1 MSLEFVKISSNVAI
15 FEDVLIIN
23 AYLFG
28 KMKLIKSFLAV
39 CMMVILCASVVQ
51 GCSKSADKEFVIYD
65 CLFYPGKP
73 DLTVEGL
80 QKIKLVYESHLLT
93 DGLIDMD
100 KVNARIKEVNDAGLK
115 VISTDIES
123 WYWKNECT
131 GEYMRD
137 SLAKIYDAFRAGIEG
152 VSLGNYGLPL
162 GTLNIARYVESME
175 GKSEEELRAAL
186 MNDNKRLEASGISDV
201 LYPSLYIYGPD
212 IDQWIADLKTT
223 VEYAKSYFPDKKIVG
238 YIWSQYYDWKT
249 SPYYMQ
255 FISEEDFLK
264 MLEASYEHLDGV
276 ILWAHGRDADN
287 KTKVNWDDERV
298 QGIYR
303 AIKRFISNHN
313 LNQAK

>member
-1 MSLEFVKISSNVAI
+1 M
-15 FEDVLIIN
+15 
-23 AYLFG
+23 
-28 KMKLIKSFLAV
+28 
-39 CMMVILCASVVQ
+39 
-51 GCSKSADKEFVIYD
+51 IYD

-73 DLTVEGL
+73 DLTADGL

-93 DGLIDMD
+93 DGVIDMD

-123 WYWKNECT
+123 WYWKDECT
-131 GEYMRD
+131 SEYMRD
-137 SLAKIYDAFRAGIEG
+137 SLAKIYDAFRDGIEG

-162 GTLNIARYVESME
+162 GTLNIARYVESMV
-175 GKSEEELRAAL
+175 GKTEEELCSAL
-186 MNDNKRLEASGISDV
+186 MNDNKRLEAAGISDV

-223 VEYAKSYFPDKKIVG
+223 VEYAKAHFPDKKIVG

-249 SPYYMQ
+249 SPHYMQ

-264 MLEASYEHLDGV
+264 MLEASYEYLDGV

-287 KTKVNWDDERV
+287 KTKVNWEDERV
-298 QGIYR
+298 QGVYR
-303 AIKRFISNHN
+303 AIKTFVSNHN
-313 LNQAK
+313 LK

>member
-1 MSLEFVKISSNVAI
+1 MKFV
-15 FEDVLIIN
+15 
-23 AYLFG
+23 
-28 KMKLIKSFLAV
+28 KSFLVV
-39 CMMVILCASVVQ
+39 CAAVILAGLVAQS
-51 GCSKSADKEFVIYD
+51 CSRGPEKEFVIYD

-73 DLTVEGL
+73 DLTADGL

-123 WYWKNECT
+123 WYWKEECT
-131 GEYMRD
+131 SEYMRD

-162 GTLNIARYVESME
+162 GTLNIARYVESMV
-175 GKSEEELRAAL
+175 GKTEEELCAAL
-186 MNDNKRLEASGISDV
+186 MDDNKRLEAAGISDV

-212 IDQWIADLKTT
+212 IDQWIADLRTT
-223 VEYAKSYFPDKKIVG
+223 VEYAKVHFPDKKIVG

-264 MLEASYEHLDGV
+264 MLEASYEYLDGV

-303 AIKRFISNHN
+303 AIKTFASNHN
-313 LNQAK
+313 LN

>member
-1 MSLEFVKISSNVAI
+1 MKFV
-15 FEDVLIIN
+15 
-23 AYLFG
+23 
-28 KMKLIKSFLAV
+28 KSFLVV
-39 CMMVILCASVVQ
+39 CAAVILAGLVAQS
-51 GCSKSADKEFVIYD
+51 CSRGPEKEFVIYD

-73 DLTVEGL
+73 DLTADGL

-123 WYWKNECT
+123 WYWKEECT
-131 GEYMRD
+131 SEYMRD

-162 GTLNIARYVESME
+162 GTLNIARYVESMV
-175 GKSEEELRAAL
+175 GKTEEDLCAAL
-186 MNDNKRLEASGISDV
+186 MDDNKRLEAAGISDV

-212 IDQWIADLKTT
+212 IDQWIADLRTT
-223 VEYAKSYFPDKKIVG
+223 VEYAKVHFPDKKIVG

-264 MLEASYEHLDGV
+264 MLEASYEYLDGV

-303 AIKRFISNHN
+303 AIKTFASNHN
-313 LNQAK
+313 LN

>member
-1 MSLEFVKISSNVAI
+1 MAL
-15 FEDVLIIN
+15 FEDILIIN
-23 AYLFG
+23 TYPFG
-28 KMKLIKSFLAV
+28 KMKLVKSFLVV
-39 CMMVILCASVVQ
+39 CAAVILAALVAQ
-51 GCSKSADKEFVIYD
+51 GCSKGTEKEFVIYD

-73 DLTVEGL
+73 DLTVDGL

-93 DGLIDMD
+93 DGLIDME
-100 KVNARIKEVNDAGLK
+100 KVNTRIKEVNEAGLK

-123 WYWKNECT
+123 WYWKDECT
-131 GEYMRD
+131 SEYMRD
-137 SLAKIYDAFRAGIEG
+137 SLAKIYDAFRAGVEG

-162 GTLNIARYVESME
+162 GTLNIARYVGSMV
-175 GKSEEELRAAL
+175 GKTEEELRAAL

-223 VEYAKSYFPDKKIVG
+223 VEYAKTHFPDKKIVG

-264 MLEASYEHLDGV
+264 MLEASYEYLDGV

-303 AIKRFISNHN
+303 AIKTFVSNHN
-313 LNQAK
+313 LN

>member
-1 MSLEFVKISSNVAI
+1 MI
-15 FEDVLIIN
+15 DN
-23 AYLFG
+23 AYRFG
-28 KMKLIKSFLAV
+28 KMKLLKSFLTV
-39 CMMVILCASVVQ
+39 CVAMVLGALVAQS
-51 GCSKSADKEFVIYD
+51 CSKAPEKEFVIYD

-73 DLTVEGL
+73 DLTADGL

-100 KVNARIKEVNDAGLK
+100 KINARIKEVNEAGLK

-123 WYWKNECT
+123 WYWKDECT
-131 GEYMRD
+131 SEYMRD
-137 SLAKIYDAFRAGIEG
+137 SLAKIYDAFRAGVEG
-152 VSLGNYGLPL
+152 VSLGNYGLPM
-162 GTLNIARYVESME
+162 GTLNIARYVESMA
-175 GKSEEELRAAL
+175 GKTEEELCAAL
-186 MNDNKRLEASGISDV
+186 MDDNKRLEASGISDV

-223 VEYAKSYFPDKKIVG
+223 VEYAKAHFPDKKIVG

-264 MLEASYEHLDGV
+264 MLEASYEYLDGV

-303 AIKRFISNHN
+303 AIKTFVSNHN
-313 LNQAK
+313 LNQSK

>member
-1 MSLEFVKISSNVAI
+1 MIV
-15 FEDVLIIN
+15 N
-23 AYLFG
+23 AYRFG
-28 KMKLIKSFLAV
+28 KMKFVKSFLVV
-39 CMMVILCASVVQ
+39 CAAVILAGLVAQS
-51 GCSKSADKEFVIYD
+51 CSRGPEKEFVIYD

-73 DLTVEGL
+73 DLTADGL

-123 WYWKNECT
+123 WYWKEECT
-131 GEYMRD
+131 SDYMRD

-162 GTLNIARYVESME
+162 GTLNIARYVESMV
-175 GKSEEELRAAL
+175 GKTEEELCAAL
-186 MNDNKRLEASGISDV
+186 MDDNKRLEAAAISDV

-212 IDQWIADLKTT
+212 IDQWIADLRTT
-223 VEYAKSYFPDKKIVG
+223 VEYAKVHFPDKKIVG

-264 MLEASYEHLDGV
+264 MLEASYEYLDGV

-303 AIKRFISNHN
+303 AIKTFASNHN
-313 LNQAK
+313 LN

>member
-1 MSLEFVKISSNVAI
+1 MKFV
-15 FEDVLIIN
+15 
-23 AYLFG
+23 
-28 KMKLIKSFLAV
+28 KSFLVV
-39 CMMVILCASVVQ
+39 CAAVILAGLVAQS
-51 GCSKSADKEFVIYD
+51 CSRGPEKEFVIYD

-73 DLTVEGL
+73 DLTADGL

-123 WYWKNECT
+123 WYWKEECSS
-131 GEYMRD
+131 EYMRD

-162 GTLNIARYVESME
+162 GTLNIARYVESMV
-175 GKSEEELRAAL
+175 GKTEEELCAAL
-186 MNDNKRLEASGISDV
+186 MDDNKRLEAAGISDV

-212 IDQWIADLKTT
+212 IDQWIADLRTT
-223 VEYAKSYFPDKKIVG
+223 VEYAKVHFPDKKIVC

-264 MLEASYEHLDGV
+264 MLEASYEYLDGV

-303 AIKRFISNHN
+303 AIKTFASNHN
-313 LNQAK
+313 LN

>member
-1 MSLEFVKISSNVAI
+1 MI
-15 FEDVLIIN
+15 DN
-23 AYLFG
+23 AYRFG
-28 KMKLIKSFLAV
+28 KMKLLKSFLTV
-39 CMMVILCASVVQ
+39 CVAMVLGALVAQS
-51 GCSKSADKEFVIYD
+51 CSKALEKEFVIYD

-73 DLTVEGL
+73 DLTADGL

-100 KVNARIKEVNDAGLK
+100 KINARIKEVNEAGLK

-123 WYWKNECT
+123 WYWKDECT
-131 GEYMRD
+131 SEYMRD
-137 SLAKIYDAFRAGIEG
+137 SLAKIYDAFRAGVEG
-152 VSLGNYGLPL
+152 VSLGNYGLPM
-162 GTLNIARYVESME
+162 GTLNIARYVESMA
-175 GKSEEELRAAL
+175 GKTEEELCAAL
-186 MNDNKRLEASGISDV
+186 MDDNKRLEASGISDV

-223 VEYAKSYFPDKKIVG
+223 VEYAKAHFPDKKIVG

-264 MLEASYEHLDGV
+264 MLEASYEYLDGV

-303 AIKRFISNHN
+303 AIKTFVSNHN
-313 LNQAK
+313 LNQSK

>member
-1 MSLEFVKISSNVAI
+1 MCVLFII
-15 FEDVLIIN
+15 FDFDKQL
-23 AYLFG
+23 G
-28 KMKLIKSFLAV
+28 KMKLVKTVLTV
-39 CMMVILCASVVQ
+39 CVAMVLGALVAQS
-51 GCSKSADKEFVIYD
+51 CSKAPEKEFVIYD

-73 DLTVEGL
+73 DLTADGL

-93 DGLIDMD
+93 DGVIDMD

-115 VISTDIES
+115 VVSTDIES
-123 WYWKNECT
+123 WYWKDECT
-131 GEYMRD
+131 STYMRD

-162 GTLNIARYVESME
+162 GTLNIARYVESMA
-175 GKSEEELRAAL
+175 GKTEEELCAAL
-186 MNDNKRLEASGISDV
+186 MDDNKRLEASGISDV

-223 VEYAKSYFPDKKIVG
+223 VEYAKAHFPDKKIVG

-264 MLEASYEHLDGV
+264 MLDASYEYLDGV

-287 KTKVNWDDERV
+287 KTKVNWEDERV

-303 AIKRFISNHN
+303 AIKTFVSNHN
-313 LNQAK
+313 LK

>member
-1 MSLEFVKISSNVAI
+1 MKFV
-15 FEDVLIIN
+15 
-23 AYLFG
+23 
-28 KMKLIKSFLAV
+28 KSFLVV
-39 CMMVILCASVVQ
+39 CAAVILAGLVAQS
-51 GCSKSADKEFVIYD
+51 CSRGPEKEFVIYD

-73 DLTVEGL
+73 DLTADGL

-123 WYWKNECT
+123 WYWKEECT
-131 GEYMRD
+131 SEYMRD

-162 GTLNIARYVESME
+162 GTLNIARYVESMVS
-175 GKSEEELRAAL
+175 KTEEELCAAL
-186 MNDNKRLEASGISDV
+186 MDDNKRLEAAGISDV

-212 IDQWIADLKTT
+212 IDQWIADLRTT
-223 VEYAKSYFPDKKIVG
+223 VEYAKVHFPDKKIVG

-264 MLEASYEHLDGV
+264 MLEASYEYLDGV

-303 AIKRFISNHN
+303 AIKTFASNHN
-313 LNQAK
+313 LN

>member
-1 MSLEFVKISSNVAI
+1 
-15 FEDVLIIN
+15 
-23 AYLFG
+23 
-28 KMKLIKSFLAV
+28 MKLVKTVLTMCVTVALGVLVAQS
-39 CMMVILCASVVQ
+39 
-51 GCSKSADKEFVIYD
+51 CSKAPEKEFVVYD

-73 DLTVEGL
+73 DLTVDGL

-100 KVNARIKEVNDAGLK
+100 KVNARIKEVNEAGLK

-123 WYWKNECT
+123 WYWKDECT
-131 GEYMRD
+131 SEYMRD
-137 SLAKIYDAFRAGIEG
+137 SLAKIYDAFRAGVEG

-162 GTLNIARYVESME
+162 GTLNIARYVESMV
-175 GKSEEELRAAL
+175 GKTEEELRAAL

-212 IDQWIADLKTT
+212 IEQLIEDLKTT
-223 VEYAKSYFPDKKIVG
+223 VEYAKAHFPDKKIVG

-249 SPYYMQ
+249 NPYYMQ

-264 MLEASYEHLDGV
+264 MLEASYEYLDGV
-276 ILWAHGRDADN
+276 VLWAHGRDADN
-287 KTKVNWDDERV
+287 KTKVNWEDERV

-303 AIKRFISNHN
+303 ALKTFMSNHN
-313 LNQAK
+313 LNKQ

>member
-1 MSLEFVKISSNVAI
+1 MKFV
-15 FEDVLIIN
+15 
-23 AYLFG
+23 
-28 KMKLIKSFLAV
+28 KSFLVVCAAV
-39 CMMVILCASVVQ
+39 NLAGLVAQS
-51 GCSKSADKEFVIYD
+51 CSRGPEKEFVIYD

-73 DLTVEGL
+73 DLTADGL

-93 DGLIDMD
+93 GGLIDMD

-123 WYWKNECT
+123 WYWKEECT
-131 GEYMRD
+131 SEYMRD

-162 GTLNIARYVESME
+162 GTLNIARYVESMV
-175 GKSEEELRAAL
+175 GKTEEELCAAL
-186 MNDNKRLEASGISDV
+186 MDDNKRLEAAGISDV

-212 IDQWIADLKTT
+212 IDQWIADLRTT
-223 VEYAKSYFPDKKIVG
+223 VEYAKVHFPDKKIVG

-264 MLEASYEHLDGV
+264 MLEASYEYLDGV

-303 AIKRFISNHN
+303 AIKTFASNHN
-313 LNQAK
+313 LN

>member
-1 MSLEFVKISSNVAI
+1 MI
-15 FEDVLIIN
+15 DN
-23 AYLFG
+23 AYRFG
-28 KMKLIKSFLAV
+28 KMKLLKSFLTV
-39 CMMVILCASVVQ
+39 CVAMVLGALVAQS
-51 GCSKSADKEFVIYD
+51 CSKAPEKEFVIYD

-73 DLTVEGL
+73 DLTADGL

-100 KVNARIKEVNDAGLK
+100 KINARIKEVNEAGLK

-123 WYWKNECT
+123 WYWKDECT
-131 GEYMRD
+131 SEYMRD
-137 SLAKIYDAFRAGIEG
+137 SLAKIYDAFRAGVEG

-162 GTLNIARYVESME
+162 GTLNIARNVESMAD
-175 GKSEEELRAAL
+175 KTEEELRAAL

-223 VEYAKSYFPDKKIVG
+223 VEYAKAHFPDKKIVG

-264 MLEASYEHLDGV
+264 MLEASYEYLDGV

-303 AIKRFISNHN
+303 AIKTFVSNHN
-313 LNQAK
+313 LNQSK

>member
-1 MSLEFVKISSNVAI
+1 
-15 FEDVLIIN
+15 
-23 AYLFG
+23 
-28 KMKLIKSFLAV
+28 MKLVKTVLTMCVTVALGVLVAQS
-39 CMMVILCASVVQ
+39 
-51 GCSKSADKEFVIYD
+51 CSKAPEKEFVVYD

-73 DLTVEGL
+73 DLTVDGL

-100 KVNARIKEVNDAGLK
+100 KVNARIKEVNEAGLK

-123 WYWKNECT
+123 WYWKDECT
-131 GEYMRD
+131 SEYMRD
-137 SLAKIYDAFRAGIEG
+137 SLAKIYDAFRAGVEG

-162 GTLNIARYVESME
+162 GTLNIARYVESMV
-175 GKSEEELRAAL
+175 GKTEEELRAAL

-212 IDQWIADLKTT
+212 IEQWIEDLKTT
-223 VEYAKSYFPDKKIVG
+223 VEYAKAHFPDKKIVG

-249 SPYYMQ
+249 NPYYMQ

-264 MLEASYEHLDGV
+264 MLEASYEYLDGV
-276 ILWAHGRDADN
+276 VLWAHGRDADN
-287 KTKVNWDDERV
+287 KTKVNWEDERV

-303 AIKRFISNHN
+303 ALKTFMSNHN
-313 LNQAK
+313 LNKQ